1 MNSIDKFHLHW
12 KEFES
17 NINQAFREL
26 REEKELFDV
35 TLVCD
40 DSQLSA
46 HKVILSACSP
56 FFRRI
61 LGQNPHHHPLIYI
74 KGVKFKEL
82 QNVLNFMYLGEV
94 SLTRDELK
102 YFLQVAQD
110 LKVKGIAQKDPNV
123 PYIVK
128 HEETTN
134 MVETRKR
141 PLSPVDFDTRSS
153 WWDIDDDSIAQ
164 TSENTKRTDKSLKPV
179 AEINASWKKNA
190 KKCSS

>member
-1 MNSIDKFHLHW
+1 MNSNDKFHLHW
-12 KEFES
+12 KEFET

-56 FFRRI
+56 FFRRV
-61 LGQNPHHHPLIYI
+61 LGQNPHPHPLIYI

-82 QNVLNFMYLGEV
+82 QNVLNFMYMGEV
-94 SLTRDELK
+94 SLAQEELQ

-110 LKVKGIAQKDPNV
+110 LKVKGIERKDP
-123 PYIVK
+123 
-128 HEETTN
+128 T
-134 MVETRKR
+134 
-141 PLSPVDFDTRSS
+141 
-153 WWDIDDDSIAQ
+153 AQ
-164 TSENTKRTDKSLKPV
+164 T
-179 AEINASWKKNA
+179 
-190 KKCSS
+190 

>member
-1 MNSIDKFHLHW
+1 MNSNDKFHLHW
-12 KEFES
+12 KEFDT

-56 FFRRI
+56 FFRRV
-61 LGQNPHHHPLIYI
+61 LGQNPHQHPLIYI

-82 QNVLNFMYLGEV
+82 QNVLNFMYMGEV
-94 SLTRDELK
+94 SLAQEELN

-110 LKVKGIAQKDPNV
+110 LKVKGIEQKDPTA
-123 PYIVK
+123 PSIVK
-128 HEETTN
+128 HEKTSN
-134 MVETRKR
+134 MI
-141 PLSPVDFDTRSS
+141 DT
-153 WWDIDDDSIAQ
+153 
-164 TSENTKRTDKSLKPV
+164 
-179 AEINASWKKNA
+179 
-190 KKCSS
+190 C